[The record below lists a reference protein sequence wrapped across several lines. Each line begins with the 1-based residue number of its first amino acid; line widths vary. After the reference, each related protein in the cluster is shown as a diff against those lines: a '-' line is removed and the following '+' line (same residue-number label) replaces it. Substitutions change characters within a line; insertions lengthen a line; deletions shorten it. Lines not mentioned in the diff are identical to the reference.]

1 MRGGAF
7 IAFLEKSRLDQFAK
21 NVTPVAFP

>member
-7 IAFLEKSRLDQFAK
+7 IAFLEESRLDQIEK
-21 NVTPVAFP
+21 NVTPVAFA